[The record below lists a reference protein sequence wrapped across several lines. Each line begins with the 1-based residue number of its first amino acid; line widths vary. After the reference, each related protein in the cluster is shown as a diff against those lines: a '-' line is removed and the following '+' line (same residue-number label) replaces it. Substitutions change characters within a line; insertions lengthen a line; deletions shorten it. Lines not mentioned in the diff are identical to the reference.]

1 MTTARATR
9 SSGAVLNRTSLRA
22 ARVAAYRHVRY
33 PYPPDPSGASSCRQA
48 TTVVLPVWL
57 AVVAATMSATACTSI
72 VATSCGRPA
81 VRARGRMIT
90 GSGSGSGVFA
100 VGLAGLASFDFC
112 DFCSRALFPTLGW
125 ALGRFRGAPLL
136 DEVRRSSSATI
147 RRRLSLATTWRSA
160 D

>member
-1 MTTARATR
+1 M
-9 SSGAVLNRTSLRA
+9 
-22 ARVAAYRHVRY
+22 
-33 PYPPDPSGASSCRQA
+33 
-48 TTVVLPVWL
+48 TVVLPVWL

-72 VATSCGRPA
+72 VAMSCGRPA
-81 VRARGRMIT
+81 VPARGRMIT
-90 GSGSGSGVFA
+90 GPGSGVFA

-147 RRRLSLATTWRSA
+147 RRRLSLSTTWRSA
-160 D
+160 DRLIPYLASHSR